1 MQIIVQHFRQP
12 QARGGIL
19 QDNSKIIPIKLK
31 LLVKL
36 SRALLSF
43 HSTLLISSSFT
54 SCSIRNHGQC
64 FILHNS
70 VPGSFFLNISVSWSD
85 SSESE
90 LWLAACKVHLTLAA
104 NVKKNMFEWLNS
116 QWAPFVPSLDWRPV
130 HSQPCDRG
138 MLWQVPKWE
147 INPTWISKK
156 WKRIHRTKG
165 HSANRSSRKSLKVLL
180 SELAVK
186 VLPAGR
192 TWFGAEL
199 LKSQSILIFG

>member
-12 QARGGIL
+12 QPRGGIL

-43 HSTLLISSSFT
+43 HSMLLISSSFT

-90 LWLAACKVHLTLAA
+90 LWLAACKVHLALAA
-104 NVKKNMFEWLNS
+104 NVKKKDVWVAKFTMGSFCALIGLETSALSTMWQGHAMAGAKVENQSDLDFEEVKTYPQNK
-116 QWAPFVPSLDWRPV
+116 RP
-130 HSQPCDRG
+130 QC
-138 MLWQVPKWE
+138 
-147 INPTWISKK
+147 
-156 WKRIHRTKG
+156 
-165 HSANRSSRKSLKVLL
+165 
-180 SELAVK
+180 
-186 VLPAGR
+186 
-192 TWFGAEL
+192 
-199 LKSQSILIFG
+199 